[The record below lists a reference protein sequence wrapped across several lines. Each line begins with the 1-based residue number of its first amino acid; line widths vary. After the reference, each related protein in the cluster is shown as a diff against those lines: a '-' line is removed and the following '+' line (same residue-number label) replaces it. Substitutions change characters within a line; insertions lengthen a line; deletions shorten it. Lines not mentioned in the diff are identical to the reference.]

1 MSVLSTT
8 RRSTVRDIRRKKG
21 SGQKIAMLTAY
32 DATMASLVDRG
43 GVDLILVGDS
53 VGNTMLGFG
62 NTIPVTMEMMLH
74 HASAVVRGSQQA
86 LVVFDLPFGAATDP
100 ETALRNGVRALQEA
114 GAQAVKLEGDSS
126 AAPIVARLTQQGIP
140 VMAHIGLQ
148 PQQVNQ
154 LGGYPRFGKTP
165 EQAES
170 LLQSA
175 LALEAAGAFAV
186 VLECVVDEV
195 AERITRALAVPT
207 IGIGSGAATDGQV
220 LVINDLVGLSLTA
233 PPSFAKPRANVAA
246 TIEQCV
252 RDYVAEVTST
262 SRQPNAGT
270 TGNA

>member
-8 RRSTVRDIRRKKG
+8 KRLTVRDLRRKKAAH
-21 SGQKIAMLTAY
+21 QKLAMLTAY
-32 DATMASLVDRG
+32 DATMAALVDRG

-53 VGNTMLGFG
+53 VGNTMLGYG
-62 NTIPVTMEMMLH
+62 TTIPVTMEMMLH
-74 HASAVVRGSQQA
+74 HAAAVVRGSQQA
-86 LVVFDLPFGAATDP
+86 LVVFDLPFGAASDP
-100 ETALRNGVRALQEA
+100 ETALKNGIRALQEA
-114 GAQAVKLEGDSS
+114 GTQAVKLEGDAS

-154 LGGYPRFGKTP
+154 LGGYPKFGKTP
-165 EQAES
+165 EQADH

-195 AERITRALAVPT
+195 AERITRALSIPT
-207 IGIGSGAATDGQV
+207 IGIGSGQSTDGQV
-220 LVINDLVGLSLTA
+220 LVINDLIGLSLTP
-233 PPSFAKPRANVAA
+233 PPSFAKPRAHVAA

-252 RDYVAEVTST
+252 KDYVAEVTASPPGT
-262 SRQPNAGT
+262 QAGAR
-270 TGNA
+270 GHA